1 MPGVIL
7 IVEDDPFSRRNLARF
22 LKAEGYVV
30 AAAENGT
37 AAVKLISSSTFDAV
51 ITDLHLGS
59 GLDGFHVLS
68 CFEKRFPGKG
78 KILAS
83 GTLTDV
89 NDRCA
94 SLGALFVNK
103 PLQLDKLL
111 IKLESLLARQPAE
124 DEARWASRW
133 VVIDTHHEWRVN
145 VRHHSIALRQ
155 RSVTLQRRIQENWL
169 HYAIAQKKIR
179 QLLRNDKKL

>member
-1 MPGVIL
+1 MPGAIL

-22 LKAEGYVV
+22 LKAEGYAV
-30 AAAENGT
+30 AAAENGA

-78 KILAS
+78 KILVS

-89 NDRCA
+89 KKRCA
-94 SLGALFVNK
+94 SLGALFIKK
-103 PLQLDKLL
+103 PLQLDGLL
-111 IKLESLLARQPAE
+111 LKLESLLARQPAAH
-124 DEARWASRW
+124 EARWASTL
-133 VVIDTHHEWRVN
+133 VVIDTHYEWRVN
-145 VRHHSIALRQ
+145 VRQRSIALRQ
-155 RSVTLQRRIQENWL
+155 QSKNLQRRIQENWL
-169 HYAIAQKKIR
+169 HYTMAQKKMR
-179 QLLRNDKKL
+179 QLLSN